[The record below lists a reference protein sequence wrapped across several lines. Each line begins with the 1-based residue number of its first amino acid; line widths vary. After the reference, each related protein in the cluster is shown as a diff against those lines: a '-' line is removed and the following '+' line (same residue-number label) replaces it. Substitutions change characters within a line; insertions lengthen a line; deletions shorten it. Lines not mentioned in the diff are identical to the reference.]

1 MKVRT
6 SNFSLF
12 FRLFNY
18 LLKSTNQI
26 LPVMVLC
33 FVSSS
38 QILSWSKI
46 IKSKR
51 RDLASLNY
59 QKQQGVGSG
68 LEISIQVVVVE
79 LMALPV
85 FLVLD

>member
-1 MKVRT
+1 MA
-6 SNFSLF
+6 
-12 FRLFNY
+12 
-18 LLKSTNQI
+18 
-26 LPVMVLC
+26 LC

-68 LEISIQVVVVE
+68 NKYSGSSGGADGIASILGAGLKKTFCLGVC
-79 LMALPV
+79 
-85 FLVLD
+85 DG

>member
-26 LPVMVLC
+26 LPVMALC

-46 IKSKR
+46 IKNKR

>member
-18 LLKSTNQI
+18 LLKSTN
-26 LPVMVLC
+26 
-33 FVSSS
+33 